1 MTDSYVLFQES
12 RESQRHIMELERE
25 LGQQSVEL
33 ESLTEDKV
41 RLMREIAQLR
51 AGNTR
56 QAEENMSSS
65 SSGYYYTS
73 PSPTSQQSTNK
84 NGTSTPNA
92 GSGLVPKVSTNAT
105 ISSIGALRLYEFA
118 LGIFFIAAMMN
129 WLFV

>member
-65 SSGYYYTS
+65 AGRLPTSRTDLTDTS
-73 PSPTSQQSTNK
+73 P
-84 NGTSTPNA
+84 
-92 GSGLVPKVSTNAT
+92 LLF
-105 ISSIGALRLYEFA
+105 SSIDATLDPE
-118 LGIFFIAAMMN
+118 
-129 WLFV
+129 

>member
-56 QAEENMSSS
+56 QAEENMS

>member
-1 MTDSYVLFQES
+1 MG

-33 ESLTEDKV
+33 ETLTEDKV

-56 QAEENMSSS
+56 QAEENI
-65 SSGYYYTS
+65 SSGYTS
-73 PSPTSQQSTNK
+73 PQQSTNK
-84 NGTSTPNA
+84 NGTSTTPNA
-92 GSGLVPKVSTNAT
+92 GSGLVPKVSTNST

>member
-1 MTDSYVLFQES
+1 MEENIFNFVFFQES

-33 ESLTEDKV
+33 ETLTEDKV

-56 QAEENMSSS
+56 QAEENI

-73 PSPTSQQSTNK
+73 PQQSTNK
-84 NGTSTPNA
+84 NGTSTTPNA
-92 GSGLVPKVSTNAT
+92 GSGLVPKVSTNST